1 MSQKLLPSMKQK
13 RNSVL
18 IIANNYIEDKALE
31 EALKTPFDTVME
43 ILHNVL
49 NFLKKTNKNLANDI
63 EIAINIIRSQKLYKY
78 QALDENYSNENQNPE
93 IQNIIGYL
101 RQYSKKNK
109 FTIQRKSFQ
118 TSKFNEIPKEM
129 KNKFHLN
136 AHSKK
141 NKNDIN
147 DNNDFSDS
155 DSESE
160 SESESENNDKE
171 KVFEDFI
178 SDDEDNSHHI
188 ANLNVISKINK
199 NNSPIRKNKK
209 VNFSLNSPS
218 NTIDKELFD
227 IHFNIFKYYPEIK
240 KQSNFLKGS
249 FLLMEQFDKLKIIK
263 ENILKN
269 FLTIIYEKY
278 SSSTAIYHNER
289 HALDV
294 LQTVYIYTFKTN
306 VISQIKLNYLDIL
319 SLGLASIAHDLSHP
333 GYSNDYLI
341 RSSNN
346 IAINYND
353 IHVLENFHI
362 AQMFQIITNNKDKTN
377 IFDNLQLEDYRLVRK
392 RIINIILAT
401 DMQNHAK
408 ICSLMKNFIIK
419 KKGEEKNDE
428 NNNNNNYSMI
438 EQQEVMNFLVHTA
451 DISHCSKDFDI
462 SFKWTNLLNE
472 EFWREGDEEKEKNMQ
487 VGFLCDRNCADTPTS
502 QVGFIK
508 GIVLPTFEIL
518 YHSFPNEDILFYVNN
533 VKKNLEEWNKR
544 IVKKK
549 TEN

>member
-1 MSQKLLPSMKQK
+1 MSQKVLPMIGNK

-18 IIANNYIEDKALE
+18 LKPNNFIEDKTLE

-43 ILHNVL
+43 ILHNVE

-78 QALDENYSNENQNPE
+78 QVLDENYSNENQNPE

-101 RQYSKKNK
+101 KQYSKKNK
-109 FTIQRKSFQ
+109 FTVQRKSFQ
-118 TSKFNEIPKEM
+118 TSKFNEIPTEM

-136 AHSKK
+136 DHSKK
-141 NKNDIN
+141 NTKENKNN
-147 DNNDFSDS
+147 QSDS
-155 DSESE
+155 GNESE
-160 SESESENNDKE
+160 SEGDDNE
-171 KVFEDFI
+171 KLFDDYL
-178 SDDEDNSHHI
+178 SDDEDTSHHI
-188 ANLNVISKINK
+188 ANLDPITKINK

-209 VNFSLNSPS
+209 VNFAINST
-218 NTIDKELFD
+218 NNIVEKELFD
-227 IHFNIFKYYPEIK
+227 VHFNIFNFYPEVK
-240 KQSNFLKGS
+240 NQSNFLKGA

-278 SSSTAIYHNER
+278 SSSTAIYHTER

-306 VISQIKLNYLDIL
+306 VISLIKLNYLDIL
-319 SLGLASIAHDLSHP
+319 SLGLASIAHDLAHP
-333 GYSNDYLI
+333 GYSNDFLI

-353 IHVLENFHI
+353 IHVLENYHI
-362 AQMFQIITNNKDKTN
+362 SQMFQIISNNKETNTN

-392 RIINIILAT
+392 RIIDLILAT

-408 ICSLMKNFIIK
+408 VCSLMKNFTIK
-419 KKGEEKNDE
+419 NNDDNNKN
-428 NNNNNNYSMI
+428 NSINYSMI

-451 DISHCSKDFDI
+451 DISHCSKDFEI

-472 EFWREGDEEKEKNMQ
+472 EFWREGDIEKEKKMQ
-487 VGFLCDRNCADTPTS
+487 VGFLCDRNTADTPTS

-508 GIVLPTFEIL
+508 GIILPTFEIL
-518 YHSFPNEDILFYVNN
+518 YHSFPNDDILFYVNN
-533 VKKNLEEWNKR
+533 VRKNLEEWNNK
-544 IVKKK
+544 IVKK
-549 TEN
+549 